1 MIGIISKD
9 GEAAAVREF
18 FELFKTP
25 WEPYV
30 PGREYDLVI
39 TTTGDVPV
47 DLRASLL
54 AVYDSRSTRFDRE
67 AGVVARPAQNCKRL
81 EFPDGELP
89 LYHDVQAFEA
99 KGQPLLLA
107 KGQKAV
113 VGMQFSHAGCRVL
126 RFGYDLFQEVEFLLS
141 QGQPPEN
148 AHIPTLELHIS
159 LLRASMV
166 NAGISFVEI
175 PAAPAGYEFMACL
188 THDVD
193 FTGIREHKGDATMW
207 GFLYRAL
214 AGSFFDAARGR
225 STWSKCWTNWRAAF
239 SLPLVYCGWKE
250 DFWLEFDRY
259 MKIEKELGSTFFFI
273 PFPRRPGTR
282 DGRPAPWRRGAKYD
296 LSKITDEVR
305 DLVDHGCEVGLHG
318 INAWQ
323 DGSDAQLEAAPIRK
337 LAGRSGVGIRMH
349 WLYFDQNSPRVLE
362 QAGFSYDSTFGY
374 NDAVG
379 FRAGTSQV
387 FSIPPADSFLELPMT
402 IQDSALFYP
411 GRMHLSEAQAME
423 SCRNIIGQLVRFGG
437 AMTVNWHTRSL
448 SPERLWGDFYRALIV
463 EARTHR
469 VWFGTAREVVEW
481 FRMRRAIRFEQAQFT
496 EDGLQLKIDSPPPGN
511 LPPFFVRVHSPNAG
525 VRAISSAASDSRSY
539 TDIPWKGE
547 AELALVPPKHSVS

>member
-193 FTGIREHKGDATMW
+193 FTGIREHRGDATMW

-214 AGSFFDAARGR
+214 A
-225 STWSKCWTNWRAAF
+225 
-239 SLPLVYCGWKE
+239 
-250 DFWLEFDRY
+250 
-259 MKIEKELGSTFFFI
+259 
-273 PFPRRPGTR
+273 
-282 DGRPAPWRRGAKYD
+282 
-296 LSKITDEVR
+296 
-305 DLVDHGCEVGLHG
+305 
-318 INAWQ
+318 
-323 DGSDAQLEAAPIRK
+323 
-337 LAGRSGVGIRMH
+337 
-349 WLYFDQNSPRVLE
+349 
-362 QAGFSYDSTFGY
+362 
-374 NDAVG
+374 
-379 FRAGTSQV
+379 
-387 FSIPPADSFLELPMT
+387 
-402 IQDSALFYP
+402 
-411 GRMHLSEAQAME
+411 
-423 SCRNIIGQLVRFGG
+423 
-437 AMTVNWHTRSL
+437 
-448 SPERLWGDFYRALIV
+448 
-463 EARTHR
+463 
-469 VWFGTAREVVEW
+469 
-481 FRMRRAIRFEQAQFT
+481 
-496 EDGLQLKIDSPPPGN
+496 
-511 LPPFFVRVHSPNAG
+511 
-525 VRAISSAASDSRSY
+525 
-539 TDIPWKGE
+539 
-547 AELALVPPKHSVS
+547 